1 MTICQIST
9 IDGSAKLERQ
19 VTKIT
24 AQMKHQ
30 CPTVEAAGYFRLGRN
45 MILKVSFS
53 LLKIDLYL
61 IYYISEQNLF
71 KIFICMYQFLY
82 SSQDIHLHT
91 VQKQLLALLITL
103 PRNELLCQLFWGL
116 CSNGFHT
123 NEGLV
128 TMVDKKIKILGAVWQ
143 CCLAG
148 SSKTA
153 PRILI
158 FFFKYHGCQTFI
170 LYEIHCYLSSQKS

>member
-1 MTICQIST
+1 MGHCEWWGLHIQFFLVSKYHRLHDFQAREPYMTICQIST

-53 LLKIDLYL
+53 LIKIDLYL
-61 IYYISEQNLF
+61 MQHISEQNLF
-71 KIFICMYQFLY
+71 QFCT
-82 SSQDIHLHT
+82 QDIHLHI

-103 PRNELLCQLFWGL
+103 PRNELLYQVWGSL
-116 CSNGFHT
+116 GSNGFH
-123 NEGLV
+123 
-128 TMVDKKIKILGAVWQ
+128 MK
-143 CCLAG
+143 
-148 SSKTA
+148 
-153 PRILI
+153 
-158 FFFKYHGCQTFI
+158 
-170 LYEIHCYLSSQKS
+170 